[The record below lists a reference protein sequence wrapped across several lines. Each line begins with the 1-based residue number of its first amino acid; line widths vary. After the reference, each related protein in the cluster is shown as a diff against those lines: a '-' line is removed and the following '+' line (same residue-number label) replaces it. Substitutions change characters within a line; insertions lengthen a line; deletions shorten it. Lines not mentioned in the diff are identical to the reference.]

1 MFEYKTWKL
10 YTSVEWLIDLHTFRK
25 IKQIF
30 NLLHTWLHTKNVR
43 LLSFYRLSSPHS
55 ICSILPGRLK
65 ICRSNLCF
73 SLACFMSCP
82 FLLKVS
88 SHSKQWKSSSTFCF
102 FMFLDYTFVA
112 TVWKILNFSSIQSKN
127 FFTWIFL
134 KCPTRF
140 SLYVEPKPHK

>member
-1 MFEYKTWKL
+1 MFKYIYKTINVWVQNMEVVYVCWMVDWSTYISKNQTDIL
-10 YTSVEWLIDLHTFRK
+10 AFAYMASY
-25 IKQIF
+25 
-30 NLLHTWLHTKNVR
+30 KNVR

-82 FLLKVS
+82 FLLKLS
-88 SHSKQWKSSSTFCF
+88 SHSKQRKSSSTFCF

-112 TVWKILNFSSIQSKN
+112 TVWKILNFSSIPSKN
-127 FFTWIFL
+127 LFMVN
-134 KCPTRF
+134 F
-140 SLYVEPKPHK
+140 SLKVFFVC